1 MMIHSNTAITETSTL
16 TSSTTIKDNR
26 NSSTTTHSQPK
37 DISSVASSSSTD
49 EEEDTILSKSLGHF
63 NSSQGTNMPRGS
75 YHDIKSRY
83 FMSLNL
89 SQQKTPPPQ
98 TSPLPNSSGAPSAT
112 SPRATNNDNTNVN
125 RPQRTSSLSVQLSK
139 QSSTTSPVDKQS
151 PKEASKKQTQIDFYK
166 HSQAI
171 PIPTKVSNPFP
182 MIDNSVVTPNHGT
195 TYEPSLVPSLMNDDT
210 APMMFDGDFSFTD
223 SSESG
228 SIDLAPFFT
237 TQVTISPN
245 KNNTSSKT
253 TQLKSSMKSTAP
265 SSSKQKG
272 VQKSVS
278 MKIETTTSV
287 VRDEDIDDDR
297 SPLTPNRNIIPPHLL
312 NNRSDFSLY
321 RQQQKHNTKVY
332 KI

>member
-1 MMIHSNTAITETSTL
+1 MMTHNNNTSTTETNLL
-16 TSSTTIKDNR
+16 TTTSTTKDYR
-26 NSSTTTHSQPK
+26 NSSTTSTMFSTPTQPK
-37 DISSVASSSSTD
+37 DIASIASSSSTD
-49 EEEDTILSKSLGHF
+49 EEEDTIL
-63 NSSQGTNMPRGS
+63 GS

-98 TSPLPNSSGAPSAT
+98 TSPSGSNSTT
-112 SPRATNNDNTNVN
+112 SPRLATNNDNTNVN
-125 RPQRTSSLSVQLSK
+125 RPQRTSSLSAQLSK
-139 QSSTTSPVDKQS
+139 QSSTTSPVDKQ
-151 PKEASKKQTQIDFYK
+151 PLKEVSKKQTQIDFYK

-171 PIPTKVSNPFP
+171 PIPTKVSNPLP
-182 MIDNSVVTPNHGT
+182 IIDNSLVTPNHGA

-210 APMMFDGDFSFTD
+210 TPMMFEGDFSFTD

-228 SIDLAPFFT
+228 SVDLAPFFT
-237 TQVTISPN
+237 TQVTLSSN
-245 KNNTSSKT
+245 QNNTSNRT
-253 TQLKSSMKSTAP
+253 TQPKSSMKSTT

-272 VQKSVS
+272 SQKSVS

-287 VRDEDIDDDR
+287 VRDDDLDDDR